1 MDLVINPYIGIGDLK
16 LGMTQAQIRNTLNS
30 EFRSFVRNK
39 YSEMP
44 EDHFPVLGI
53 FIEYKQPGICT
64 SIQVFEPLNPIWRG
78 KQLLSTIFS
87 ELSQWFLE
95 IDPERELDD
104 TGFTSFKYGIGVYAP
119 NCEEEPNCLPESI
132 IVFSKGYY
140 DS

>member
-16 LGMTQAQIRNTLNS
+16 LGMTQSQIRNTLNS
-30 EFRSFVRNK
+30 DFRSFIRNK

-44 EDHFPVLGI
+44 EDHFPALGI

-78 KQLLSTIFS
+78 KQLLNTIFS

-95 IDPERELDD
+95 IDPDRELDD
-104 TGFTSFKYGIGVYAP
+104 TGFTSHKYGIGVYAP
-119 NCEEEPNCLPESI
+119 YYEAEPDCLPESI
-132 IVFSKGYY
+132 FVFSRGYY
-140 DS
+140 DK